1 MSGAQLKADLVL
13 EGGGVKGIAL
23 VGALS
28 VLEERGY
35 SFPRLAGTSAG
46 SIVGALAATG
56 HTAEQMRQIMLGTDF
71 HQFEDTSLVDR
82 IPLVGKALSIVADQ
96 GVYEGQFFRRWLA
109 GLLPSGTTTFAGLR
123 LPPDPAST
131 LAADQRYRLVV
142 MASDVSLRRI
152 ARFPWDYRPTY
163 DLDPDSQSVVDAVR
177 ASMSI
182 PFFFEPARLDHGAGR
197 VDENGWPLRS
207 TLVDGGMLS
216 NFPVEVF
223 DRADGRAPRWPT
235 FGIKLS
241 TRPGQQ
247 QIPKVLDGPL
257 SLTLAMVGTMT
268 SWYDGMHID
277 RPDVVARTIFVDTFG
292 ISGTAFEL
300 GRADQDRL
308 YESGRAAA
316 EKFLAGW
323 DFDAY
328 VAQFRSPTQD
338 ALTAP
343 PSSPAGPAAA
353 TSVPASI
360 DLTETAPV
368 SATAPPAW

>member
-1 MSGAQLKADLVL
+1 VL
-13 EGGGVKGIAL
+13 EGGGVKGIGL

-35 SFPRLAGTSAG
+35 TFARFAGTSAG
-46 SIVGALAATG
+46 SIVGALAATD
-56 HTAEQMRQIMLGTDF
+56 HTAAQMYQIMLDTDF
-71 HQFEDTSLVDR
+71 HSFEDTSLLDR
-82 IPLVGKALSIVADQ
+82 VPLVGKALSVVADQ
-96 GVYEGQFFRRWLA
+96 GVYEGQFLREWLA
-109 GLLPSGTTTFAGLR
+109 KLLPAEMSTFAGLR

-152 ARFPWDYRPTY
+152 ARFPWDFREAYG
-163 DLDPDSQSVVDAVR
+163 LDRDEQGVADAVR

-182 PFFFEPARLDHGAGR
+182 PFFFEPAHLVHGPGR
-197 VDENGWPLRS
+197 VDERGRPSRS

-223 DRADGRAPRWPT
+223 DRTDGQPPRWPT

-247 QIPKVLDGPL
+247 QIPKELDGPL

-277 RPDVVARTIFVDTFG
+277 RPDVIGRTIFIDTSGISSTAFG
-292 ISGTAFEL
+292 ITREE
-300 GRADQDRL
+300 QQRL
-308 YESGRAAA
+308 FDSGRAAA
-316 EKFLAGW
+316 ETFLATW

-328 VAQFRSPTQD
+328 VQQFGT
-338 ALTAP
+338 TAGVP
-343 PSSPAGPAAA
+343 GPAAA
-353 TSVPASI
+353 PPVAAPGDQIASR
-360 DLTETAPV
+360 
-368 SATAPPAW
+368 